1 MCENEILWMRM
12 RRKRNR
18 PAETSNNA
26 VVSQDYK
33 VNKLTMFKEIKVNL
47 NHLGKKLETIK
58 SDGSSMWGNQIEF
71 LELQNMVM
79 WKLRIQ

>member
-1 MCENEILWMRM
+1 MRM

-26 VVSQDYK
+26 VVRQDYK

-58 SDGSSMWGNQIEF
+58 SDGSSM
-71 LELQNMVM
+71 
-79 WKLRIQ
+79 

>member
-1 MCENEILWMRM
+1 MNENEQ
-12 RRKRNR
+12 KNR
-18 PAETSNNA
+18 PKETSNNA

-58 SDGSSMWGNQIEF
+58 SDGNSM
-71 LELQNMVM
+71 
-79 WKLRIQ
+79 